1 MKLYDLLQRAS
12 SEEDVKDIYIRKL
25 FLTDAKR
32 GTVDIESLEVWAEAK
47 KGNDV
52 SCYAMFTQLLH
63 YVHIAQEK
71 GIKKP
76 PPLLAVFD
84 QQKAALMKTSDAIA
98 FLAETPIKW
107 GKSASQFTK
116 ETEQQVSQL
125 IGTHFRE
132 FNLEADGGV
141 AFIQEFVHARQH
153 NEFIRTKITEKN
165 FEKVFKIWM
174 EMIGCEINNIGDN
187 DRLFFFTDIINDGKV
202 ATRSNL
208 PARLLFENDIPV
220 FEIVDKETNQG
231 ITHRLKNLD
240 GYRNFWMQFHR
251 PPDDDYQDNL
261 LERGDRL
268 IQTEERTRKG
278 AYYTPDWVVAKAYD
292 TLAKT
297 LGKNWQKEYFVWD
310 MCCGVGNLE
319 KPHSHH
325 HNVFMSTLDDAEV
338 KLMKA
343 RNVCAGAERF
353 QYDYL
358 NDDITDDGKIEY
370 SPTSP
375 IPLEL
380 RNAIKEN
387 KKILVLMNPPYAESG
402 EGFSAGNKAGVA
414 KTKVAKTFMKQ
425 YGKSSNELFVQF
437 LVRISKEIPTATIAI
452 FSKLKYVNAPNC
464 EKFRAHWNAEYKA
477 GFIVHSK
484 AFDGLK
490 GDFPIGFLIWQTHH
504 GTNKNYTIDK
514 ISPEILDKQVQSKR
528 RKDFYN
534 LPNEKMLTTWID
546 RPKANKTEALP
557 LKNAISPATAKFNNC
572 YWSDG
577 AIAHMLCD
585 GNDLQNAFQTALFSS
600 THKIGHKGGFYVTPD
615 NLWQAAIVFS
625 VRRLIKQTW
634 INDRDQFLIPTGK
647 LTDEFKND
655 CLIWM
660 LFNGGNLTAG
670 ADRLE
675 WNGREWPLFNHFI
688 PFRQSEV
695 NPQGNKFK
703 SAFMVDYLED
713 KKLSTE
719 ALAVM
724 AEGRKLW
731 KSFFDTTDPHKI
743 REKYKLESNDIGWY
757 QIHHALEN
765 RHAKTPV
772 AKTYLTDFN
781 QSYERLGDK
790 LRPMVFDLGFLK

>member
-107 GKSASQFTK
+107 GKSPSQFTQ
-116 ETEQQVSQL
+116 ETLDEVSKY
-125 IGTHFRE
+125 IGTYFFE
-132 FNLEADGGV
+132 YNLETQSD
-141 AFIQEFVHARQH
+141 EFVKMFRHARQH
-153 NEFIRTKITEKN
+153 NEFIRIQIVPKN
-165 FEKVFKIWM
+165 LKHVFNVWV
-174 EMIGCEINNIGDN
+174 EMIGREI
-187 DRLFFFTDIINDGKV
+187 TDIDDEAKY
-202 ATRSNL
+202 
-208 PARLLFENDIPV
+208 RLLFFADIMSDGKIATHDDLPAELIYRNDQPA
-220 FEIVDKETNQG
+220 FFYDGKMY
-231 ITHRLKNLD
+231 RLGNTD
-240 GYRNFWMQFHR
+240 GYRKFWMIYHR
-251 PPDDDYQDNL
+251 PPADKYHDNL
-261 LERGDRL
+261 LERGDKL
-268 IQTEERTRKG
+268 IPPKKRSFEG
-278 AYYTPDWVVAKAYD
+278 AFFTPSEVVDKAYE
-292 TLAKT
+292 TLGKT
-297 LGKNWQKEYFVWD
+297 LGKNWQEEYIVWD
-310 MCCGVGNLE
+310 MCCGAGNLE
-319 KPHSHH
+319 KPHSNHR
-325 HNVFMSTLDDAEV
+325 NVFMSTLDKSDV
-338 KLMKA
+338 DIMKSNKTCVGA
-343 RNVCAGAERF
+343 AGRF

-358 NDDITDDGKIEY
+358 NNDITDDGEIDY
-370 SPTSP
+370 SLTNR
-375 IPLEL
+375 IPKDLQK
-380 RNAIKEN
+380 AIKQG

-414 KTKVAKTFMKQ
+414 KTKVATTFMKQ

-452 FSKLKYVNAPNC
+452 FSKLKYVNAPNS

-528 RKDFYN
+528 HKDFYN
-534 LPNEKMLTTWID
+534 LPNEKMLNTWID
-546 RPKANKTEALP
+546 RPKANKIEALP
-557 LKNAISPATAKFNNC
+557 LKNTISPATAKFNNC

-670 ADRLE
+670 ADGLE
-675 WNGREWPLFNHFI
+675 SNGKDWSLVNHFI
-688 PFRQSEV
+688 PFSETQV
-695 NPQGNKFK
+695 NARDRFE
-703 SAFMVDYLED
+703 SDFMVQYLKG
-713 KKLSTE
+713 KKLSIQ
-719 ALAVM
+719 ANAVM

-731 KSFFDTTDPHKI
+731 QTFFAKTDTHNIRTEYKI
-743 REKYKLESNDIGWY
+743 NRPDAGWY
-757 QIHHALEN
+757 QIRNALKERN
-765 RHAKTPV
+765 K
-772 AKTYLTDFN
+772 KSDGGQTDFTAFE
-781 QSYERLGDK
+781 QSYQILSDK
-790 LRPMVFDLGFLK
+790 LHPMVFDLGFLK